1 MNEDFSNITFED
13 VELAIK
19 ILERYIALSKRAENT
34 LRKFYRSQ
42 SKTINP
48 LGFTFEDF
56 VNLAMA
62 IKQREST
69 VTEEKEDDLSFTQ
82 DEIERM
88 KKIKEKLMRSNESK
102 WVYATFVAGDVV
114 SGLNWGMT
122 LSAIALST
130 FSSAPPSSTYFL
142 ITSSNSSEPL
152 LTTLLTNSNTK
163 ER

>member
-19 ILERYIALSKRAENT
+19 ILEKYITLSRRAESM
-34 LRKFYRSQ
+34 LRKFRSYQ
-42 SKTINP
+42 SRTISP
-48 LGFTFEDF
+48 MGFSFEDF
-56 VNLAMA
+56 VNIAMA
-62 IKQREST
+62 MKQRET
-69 VTEEKEDDLSFTQ
+69 AITEEKEEDLSFTQ

-88 KKIKEKLMRSNESK
+88 KKIKEKLMKSNESK
-102 WVYATFVAGDVV
+102 WVYATFAAGDVV

-152 LTTLLTNSNTK
+152 LTTLLINSNTK